1 MSIARLLLVAVLVI
15 GPSTSLR
22 AQASGP
28 WLRAVAAAQDEAG
41 RGRFA
46 AAADLLRNAR
56 KASPDMPAVFVL
68 QLVQYLVQHVTET
81 PALSRAEAS
90 KSLAEATAIADELIK
105 RKQEVRFAMM
115 AKAMALQTQADRVEQ
130 TEARRASLRAE
141 ADKLSAEARFVN
153 ADGTAIPKTA
163 ADEWQELAPGAF
175 VGGPPPKV
183 DTALLEK
190 FVARYPE
197 FAPARI
203 ALGRQHEARAE
214 GITDS
219 SPKGVATRRQH
230 LEQAEVQYKRAAEV
244 ATDRMDAA
252 SALDAQIRLLAA
264 DALNRPADAVALV
277 RSSIAKYPE
286 QRMLVGRLVQTLI
299 PVPAAV
305 TDAALRDLRAAT
317 PADPQAKQVVGTYL
331 WDMVNRSKT
340 LPREASARLLAEAVI
355 ALDGALKTK
364 PDYMEAIVY
373 KSIVL
378 RLQADRVEQ
387 DPARAKAL
395 IAEAD
400 RLAALAKKLP
410 RKLPA
415 HQP

>member
-1 MSIARLLLVAVLVI
+1 
-15 GPSTSLR
+15 
-22 AQASGP
+22 
-28 WLRAVAAAQDEAG
+28 
-41 RGRFA
+41 
-46 AAADLLRNAR
+46 
-56 KASPDMPAVFVL
+56 
-68 QLVQYLVQHVTET
+68 
-81 PALSRAEAS
+81 
-90 KSLAEATAIADELIK
+90 
-105 RKQEVRFAMM
+105 
-115 AKAMALQTQADRVEQ
+115 
-130 TEARRASLRAE
+130 
-141 ADKLSAEARFVN
+141 
-153 ADGTAIPKTA
+153 
-163 ADEWQELAPGAF
+163 
-175 VGGPPPKV
+175 
-183 DTALLEK
+183 
-190 FVARYPE
+190 
-197 FAPARI
+197 
-203 ALGRQHEARAE
+203 
-214 GITDS
+214 
-219 SPKGVATRRQH
+219 
-230 LEQAEVQYKRAAEV
+230 
-244 ATDRMDAA
+244 
-252 SALDAQIRLLAA
+252 
-264 DALNRPADAVALV
+264 
-277 RSSIAKYPE
+277 
-286 QRMLVGRLVQTLI
+286 MLVGRLVQTLI